1 MDGKKCMIQKLGGC
15 KVEGEQIGFGWSEN
29 SFKLKRGTL
38 GQAGITVHVRPV
50 WRRLING
57 A

>member
-29 SFKLKRGTL
+29 SFELKRGTL